1 MKKDELKQLITEMLN
16 EALGVPTGLVSAST
30 TLYNDFLKKLKSFNR
45 GQTLGPSNKFTL
57 NTGYSF
63 ADLEIVAVSITLN
76 IQEHDGPIVF
86 LGMAIEGKAQVTDKF
101 KLQIRTSMG
110 IPKIKINLAAPDSI
124 VDKSEIIEFVEKE
137 KNEILSSL
145 THELKHVYDDF
156 KKPEEP
162 LASRAKYASAQKI
175 WLGEVQP
182 LNKFLYN
189 IYFIHAI
196 ENLVRPSEIAGRMA
210 TAGITK
216 KEFYNFLTNDRVFK
230 ILKEIQNFTYEGLRN
245 ELLSYIPQIKEAL
258 DDNNISYGR
267 TKQKIID
274 AVLNVVF
281 ISLTNQQT
289 KIVKSLLSSD
299 WSEYLEGF
307 TGDKQKFF
315 EKYIS
320 SIKKYGDNYEAF
332 YKNEEK
338 YFQKTATK
346 VIKKISKLY
355 DLAQDDEVQ
364 TESIINWKL
373 WHELLGTPTKLKD
386 KLDF

>member
-1 MKKDELKQLITEMLN
+1 MKKAELKQIITEMLN

-30 TLYNDFLKKLKSFNR
+30 TLYNDFLKKLKSYR

-76 IQEHDGPIVF
+76 IQKHKGPITF
-86 LGMAIEGKAQVTDKF
+86 LGMAVEGNAQVTDKF
-101 KLQIRTSMG
+101 KLQMRTSMG
-110 IPKIKINLAAPDSI
+110 VPKIRINLAAPNSS
-124 VDKSEIIEFVEKE
+124 VDKSEIIKFVEKE

-145 THELKHVYDDF
+145 AHELKHVYDDF

-162 LASRAKYASAQKI
+162 LVSRAKYASSQRV
-175 WLGEVQP
+175 WLGEVKP
-182 LNKFLYN
+182 LNKFLYY
-189 IYFIHAI
+189 IYFIHAT

-210 TAGITK
+210 AAGVTK

-245 ELLSYIPQIKEAL
+245 ELLPYIPQIKEIL
-258 DDNNISYGR
+258 DDGGIPYGK

-274 AVLNVVF
+274 TILSTVYVSLISEQTDVVK
-281 ISLTNQQT
+281 T
-289 KIVKSLLSSD
+289 LLSSN
-299 WSEYLEGF
+299 WAERLSGF
-307 TGDKQKFF
+307 TGDKQKFW
-315 EKYIS
+315 EQYIN
-320 SIKKYGDNYEAF
+320 SIKKYSNDYASF

-338 YFQKTATK
+338 YFQKTATEI
-346 VIKKISKLY
+346 IKKISKLY
-355 DLAQDDEVQ
+355 DLAKDDEIQ
-364 TESIINWKL
+364 TESIVNWEL
-373 WHELLGTPTKLKD
+373 WHELLGNHTKLKN